1 MTLSH
6 RQSSARETWRYAF
19 QPVPIKLLR
28 FANDQVLSVDF
39 PPLAGH
45 LHCKLPEQS
54 CRSGFRHWGRVGDRQ
69 LLAKAVGRLRVR
81 LATDDLPRGVETE
94 TIGAMKVLNDKG
106 NTGVHMTEVDGFIV
120 DFVPDEARHLLSLI
134 EILFTDWY
142 VARHKRLERL
152 KAIESLA

>member
-1 MTLSH
+1 M
-6 RQSSARETWRYAF
+6 
-19 QPVPIKLLR
+19 
-28 FANDQVLSVDF
+28 
-39 PPLAGH
+39 
-45 LHCKLPEQS
+45 
-54 CRSGFRHWGRVGDRQ
+54 
-69 LLAKAVGRLRVR
+69 
-81 LATDDLPRGVETE
+81 ATDDLPRGVETE